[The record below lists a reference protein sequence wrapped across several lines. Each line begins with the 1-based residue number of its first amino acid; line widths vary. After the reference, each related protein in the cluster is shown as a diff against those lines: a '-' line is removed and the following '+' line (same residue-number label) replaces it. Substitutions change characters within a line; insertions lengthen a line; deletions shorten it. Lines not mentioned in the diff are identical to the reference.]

1 MVFFDEMAFAVA
13 PSVLDRL
20 SACFEA
26 STASGYLWITGKV
39 IEQFAGRSAEMD
51 RAASSAFERENAI
64 SSKKTK
70 PRRIATHARSATEA
84 R

>member
-1 MVFFDEMAFAVA
+1 
-13 PSVLDRL
+13 
-20 SACFEA
+20 
-26 STASGYLWITGKV
+26 LWITGKV

-51 RAASSAFERENAI
+51 RAASSAFERTLGATANAI